1 MKGFIKGVVVLAVV
15 AFLVAYLA
23 SPTLTVN
30 AIVAAA
36 KAGDEAALER
46 MVDFPAFRDSLKD
59 ELTARLMA
67 EAQADPDVRDSA
79 LGGLG
84 MMLAPM
90 LVGGAVDALVNAPTI
105 AAMVR
110 TAETPDA
117 IDAATATATTPEPES
132 EDRDIRQS
140 YAYRD
145 RNTFVLGLT
154 DPDRPEEKL
163 KLLFKRQGLFGW
175 KLAGIDLPNP
185 PPSGEVA
192 RSAAE

>member
-1 MKGFIKGVVVLAVV
+1 MKGFIKGVVVLAVL

-23 SPTLTVN
+23 SPILTVN

-67 EAQADPDVRDSA
+67 EAQADPDVRNSG

-110 TAETPDA
+110 TAETPDP
-117 IDAATATATTPEPES
+117 IDAATATTPEPES

-145 RNTFVLGLT
+145 LNTFVLGLT
-154 DPDRPEEKL
+154 DPDRPDQKL

>member
-1 MKGFIKGVVVLAVV
+1 MKGLIKGVVVLGGV
-15 AFLVAYLA
+15 AFLVAYFGT
-23 SPTLTVN
+23 PILTVN
-30 AIVAAA
+30 ALVAAA

-59 ELTARLMA
+59 ELTTRLMA

-84 MMLAPM
+84 MILGPM

-110 TAETPDA
+110 TAETPDPA
-117 IDAATATATTPEPES
+117 DLHNATTPEPES

-145 RNTFVLGLT
+145 LNTFVLGLT
-154 DPDRPEEKL
+154 DPDRPDEKL
-163 KLLFKRQGLFGW
+163 KLLLKRQGLFGW
-175 KLAGIDLPNP
+175 KLAGVDLP
-185 PPSGEVA
+185 EK
-192 RSAAE
+192 AAA

>member
-1 MKGFIKGVVVLAVV
+1 MKGFIKGVVVLAVL
-15 AFLVAYLA
+15 ALLVAYLA
-23 SPTLTVN
+23 SPILTVN

-67 EAQADPDVRDSA
+67 EAQADPDVRNSG

-110 TAETPDA
+110 TAETPDP
-117 IDAATATATTPEPES
+117 IDAATATTPEPES

-145 RNTFVLGLT
+145 LNTFVLGLT
-154 DPDRPEEKL
+154 DPDRPDQTL

>member
-1 MKGFIKGVVVLAVV
+1 MKSLIKGVVVLGVI
-15 AFLVAYLA
+15 AFLAGFFA
-23 SPTLTVN
+23 TPFLTVN
-30 AIVAAA
+30 SLVAAA

-46 MVDFPAFRDSLKD
+46 LVDFPAFRDSLKD
-59 ELTARLMA
+59 ELTTRLMA
-67 EAQADPDVRDSA
+67 EARADPEVRSSG

-110 TAETPDA
+110 TADTPDPTDLH
-117 IDAATATATTPEPES
+117 DARPAEEADEA
-132 EDRDIRQS
+132 DIRQS

-145 RNTFVLGLT
+145 LNTFVLGLT
-154 DPDRPEEKL
+154 DADRPDETL
-163 KLLFKRQGLFGW
+163 KLLLKRQGLFGW

-185 PPSGEVA
+185 PPSGEAA
-192 RSAAE
+192 RSEAK

>member
-1 MKGFIKGVVVLAVV
+1 MKGLIKGVLALAVV
-15 AFLVAYLA
+15 AFLVVYFG
-23 SPTLTVN
+23 SPILTVN
-30 AIVAAA
+30 SLVAAA

-59 ELTARLMA
+59 ELTTRLMA
-67 EAQADPDVRDSA
+67 EAQSDPDVRDSG

-110 TAETPDA
+110 TADTPDPT
-117 IDAATATATTPEPES
+117 DAAEATTPEPEN

-145 RNTFVLGLT
+145 LNTFVLGLT
-154 DPDRPEEKL
+154 DPDRPDETL
-163 KLLFKRQGLFGW
+163 KLLLKRQGLFGW
-175 KLAGIDLPNP
+175 KLSGVDLPKT
-185 PPSGEVA
+185 A
-192 RSAAE
+192 

>member
-1 MKGFIKGVVVLAVV
+1 MKSFIKGAVVLAVL

-23 SPTLTVN
+23 SPILTVN

-110 TAETPDA
+110 TAETPDP
-117 IDAATATATTPEPES
+117 IDAATATKPEPES

-145 RNTFVLGLT
+145 LNTFVLGLT
-154 DPDRPEEKL
+154 DPDRPDEKL

-175 KLAGIDLPNP
+175 KLAGIDLPD
-185 PPSGEVA
+185 A
-192 RSAAE
+192 RTT

>member
-1 MKGFIKGVVVLAVV
+1 MKGLIKGVAVLAVV
-15 AFLVAYLA
+15 AFLAAYFGT
-23 SPTLTVN
+23 PILTVN
-30 AIVAAA
+30 ALVTAA

-46 MVDFPAFRDSLKD
+46 LVDFPAFRDSLKD

-67 EAQADPDVRDSA
+67 EAQADPAVRNSG

-110 TAETPDA
+110 TADTPDPA
-117 IDAATATATTPEPES
+117 DAAGARTPEPEG
-132 EDRDIRQS
+132 EDKDIRQS

-145 RNTFVLGLT
+145 LNTFVLGLT
-154 DPDRPEEKL
+154 DPDRPDEKL
-163 KLLFKRQGLFGW
+163 KLLLKRQGLFGW
-175 KLAGIDLPNP
+175 KLSGVDLPD
-185 PPSGEVA
+185 
-192 RSAAE
+192 AA

>member
-1 MKGFIKGVVVLAVV
+1 MKGFIKGAVVLAVV

-23 SPTLTVN
+23 SPILTVN

-110 TAETPDA
+110 TAETPDP
-117 IDAATATATTPEPES
+117 IDAAAATTPEPES

-145 RNTFVLGLT
+145 LNTFVLGLT
-154 DPDRPEEKL
+154 DPDRPDQKL
-163 KLLFKRQGLFGW
+163 KLLLKRQGLFGW

>member
-1 MKGFIKGVVVLAVV
+1 MKGFIKGAVVLAVV

-23 SPTLTVN
+23 SPILTVN

-110 TAETPDA
+110 TAETPDP
-117 IDAATATATTPEPES
+117 IDAAAATTPEPES

-145 RNTFVLGLT
+145 LNTFVLGLT
-154 DPDRPEEKL
+154 DPDRPDEKL